1 MIEIKS
7 FLTAAAFGFAFGA
20 MNLPLPA
27 PNALAGVFG
36 VVGVFAGYKAWEFW
50 G

>member
-7 FLTAAAFGFAFGA
+7 FLTAAALGFAFGA
-20 MNLPLPA
+20 MSLPLPA
-27 PNALAGVFG
+27 PNTLSGILGVI
-36 VVGVFAGYKAWEFW
+36 GVFAGYKIWEIW